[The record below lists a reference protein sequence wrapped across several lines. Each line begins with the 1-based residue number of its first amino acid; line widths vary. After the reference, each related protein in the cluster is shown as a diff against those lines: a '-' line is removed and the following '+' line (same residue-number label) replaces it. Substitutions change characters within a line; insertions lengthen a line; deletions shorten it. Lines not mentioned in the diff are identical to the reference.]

1 MTVFDVRFVRIE
13 VKETCLCGKLN
24 KNNLPIQDAFVAIS
38 FKIKLK
44 GVILINLLFT
54 VTYKLFFPAISFV
67 SIARQTLCLHDLT
80 MCKFYS

>member
-1 MTVFDVRFVRIE
+1 MLADFSACIAHIYIYIYIMTVFDVRFVRIE

-24 KNNLPIQDAFVAIS
+24 KNNLPIQDACVAIS

-54 VTYKLFFPAISFV
+54 VTYKLFFPA
-67 SIARQTLCLHDLT
+67 
-80 MCKFYS
+80 